1 MSTDF
6 AAPAPPA
13 APPPVEPDAPLP
25 PPPMPWLWR
34 FWIGVAVLG
43 IAALAYFLHSIGVL
57 TERGQAAYGIA
68 VIIGVIAMCSANLNA
83 VKWRTVIWGFALQLS
98 LALFVLKFR
107 IYGLETIGIPDGYAP
122 GQQLFGW
129 LGGLI
134 AMFLDFAM
142 QGARFVFGVLVDQD
156 MLGRVFGAERRNVF
170 AFTALPTII
179 FVSSFFTVLYYF
191 GILQF
196 IVRVFARAMSFFMG
210 TSGAETLASAANVF
224 MGQTEAPLIVKPYVA
239 RMTQSELLA
248 MMVGGMATISGA
260 LMAVYIDMGADR
272 IGVLATSVM
281 AAPAALYLS
290 KLLLPEMET
299 PETLGKVTAEVERPH
314 RNAIDAAASGASDG
328 LYLALNVAAM
338 LIAFIAF
345 LALIDMC
352 LKSLP
357 TGMHLWEWLWQTS
370 DWRTVQRFAFTVLGY
385 GAAVLILRHLIAWL
399 ARLLQLEGWLLE
411 YRQGSRWM
419 KFGVLVLGY
428 FFFLGALDL
437 IFANLVEEL
446 TLQQVF
452 STLFAPLAFF
462 MGVQASDIPAVAD
475 LLGTK
480 LAANEFVA
488 FLQLRDYGSGLS
500 ERSIRLA
507 TYALTGFANF
517 ASIGIQLGGIGAMAP
532 SRRPDLARLGG
543 RALFIGFLAT
553 VLNAAIAGMLLPMES
568 EP

>member
-1 MSTDF
+1 
-6 AAPAPPA
+6 
-13 APPPVEPDAPLP
+13 
-25 PPPMPWLWR
+25 
-34 FWIGVAVLG
+34 
-43 IAALAYFLHSIGVL
+43 
-57 TERGQAAYGIA
+57 
-68 VIIGVIAMCSANLNA
+68 
-83 VKWRTVIWGFALQLS
+83 
-98 LALFVLKFR
+98 
-107 IYGLETIGIPDGYAP
+107 
-122 GQQLFGW
+122 
-129 LGGLI
+129 
-134 AMFLDFAM
+134 
-142 QGARFVFGVLVDQD
+142 
-156 MLGRVFGAERRNVF
+156 
-170 AFTALPTII
+170 
-179 FVSSFFTVLYYF
+179 
-191 GILQF
+191 
-196 IVRVFARAMSFFMG
+196 MSFFMG
-210 TSGAETLASAANVF
+210 TSGAETLYSAANVF

-290 KLLLPEMET
+290 KLMLPEMDT

-328 LYLALNVAAM
+328 LGLALNVAAM

-357 TGMHLWEWLWQTS
+357 TGMHLWEWLWQS
-370 DWRTVQRFAFTVLGY
+370 RDWHTVKRFVFTMLGY
-385 GAAVLILRHLIAWL
+385 GALVLILRHVIAWL
-399 ARLLQLEGWLLE
+399 ARLLQLEGWLTE

-419 KFGVLVLGY
+419 RLGVLALGY

-437 IFANLVEEL
+437 VFASLVEEL

-488 FLQLRDYGSGLS
+488 FLQLRDYGGALS

-543 RALFIGFLAT
+543 RALFVGFLAT

-568 EP
+568 GE

>member
-6 AAPAPPA
+6 ANPAPPPA
-13 APPPVEPDAPLP
+13 EPETPPI
-25 PPPMPWLWR
+25 PPMPWLWR

-68 VIIGVIAMCSANLNA
+68 VIIGIIAMCSANINA
-83 VKWRTVIWGFALQLS
+83 VNWRTVIWGFVLQLG

-107 IYGLETIGIPDGYAP
+107 IYGLESIGIPGGYAP
-122 GQQLFGW
+122 GQELFGW

-134 AMFLDFAM
+134 KMFLDFAK
-142 QGARFVFGVLVDQD
+142 QGALFVFGVLVDQD
-156 MLGRVFGAERRNVF
+156 TLSRVFGQNRSNIF

-210 TSGAETLASAANVF
+210 TSGAETLSSAANVF

-248 MMVGGMATISGA
+248 LMVGGMATISGA
-260 LMAVYIDMGADR
+260 LMAVYMDMGADR
-272 IGVLATSVM
+272 IAVLATSVM

-290 KLLLPEMET
+290 KLLLPEMDT

-328 LYLALNVAAM
+328 LSLALNVAAM

-357 TGMHLWEWLWQTS
+357 TGMHLWEWLWQS
-370 DWRTVQRFAFTVLGY
+370 RDWHTVKRFAFTALGY
-385 GAAVLILRHLIAWL
+385 GALVLILRHVIAWL
-399 ARLLQLEGWLLE
+399 ARLLQLEGWLTE

-419 KFGVLVLGY
+419 KLGVLALGY
-428 FFFLGALDL
+428 LFFLGALDL

-543 RALFIGFLAT
+543 RALFVGFLAT

-568 EP
+568 GE